1 MSVWGNL
8 ALMAATAL
16 PLQPAAH
23 NDTTA
28 HAAPQN
34 NATSASSSR
43 CTASDKIFHECVG
56 LSATVLPQHDLPAL
70 VYVLLAANAV
80 TITLCLLLMMS
91 RR

>member
-16 PLQPAAH
+16 PLQPAAQ

-43 CTASDKIFHECVG
+43 
-56 LSATVLPQHDLPAL
+56 
-70 VYVLLAANAV
+70 
-80 TITLCLLLMMS
+80 
-91 RR
+91 